1 MYAYEAHC
9 FDLPYNSKQ
18 IKCHTAV
25 FYRTNKHGSL
35 QQCCQAVEEGMISTL
50 VGWDA
55 DALGAFNIS
64 NFKFLFGYVNAN
76 PAQLIHPTFLKQTNK
91 VGEMCVNKENA
102 SNSRNDHTLGIL
114 AGNRCLRSYCI
125 MILTHVSA

>member
-1 MYAYEAHC
+1 MLCSSNAVYMYARHIV

-25 FYRTNKHGSL
+25 FYRTNKHCCL
-35 QQCCQAVEEGMISTL
+35 QQCCQAAEEGMISTL
-50 VGWDA
+50 VGWDT

-76 PAQLIHPTFLKQTNK
+76 QAQLMCSTFLNK
-91 VGEMCVNKENA
+91 
-102 SNSRNDHTLGIL
+102 
-114 AGNRCLRSYCI
+114 
-125 MILTHVSA
+125 